1 MPSKIRKILLTFL
14 YALTILFASGC
25 AELTQAVDNL
35 INLRFGYVKVAG
47 RTVNNRLIEYSVHG
61 TGTQTV
67 LILGAIHGSEP
78 TSAVLVR
85 KLQQYLVVNP
95 RSPSLADRR
104 VVVLPVANPDGLAEG
119 IRSNANGV
127 DLNRNFPTA
136 NRVNSLQFGLQSLTE
151 PESQVL
157 TRLIDQYKP
166 AIIVTVHEPLA
177 CVDYDGPA
185 LELAEQVAQAANL
198 PVRKLGALPGSLGSF
213 AGETLGIPIITFE
226 LPPGTEKLDE
236 RVLWELYKQALFI
249 AIEYP
254 Q

>member
-1 MPSKIRKILLTFL
+1 
-14 YALTILFASGC
+14 
-25 AELTQAVDNL
+25 
-35 INLRFGYVKVAG
+35 VKVAG

-61 TGTQTV
+61 TGSQTV

-78 TSAVLVR
+78 TSAILVGE
-85 KLQQYLVVNP
+85 LQEYLVKKP
-95 RSPSLADRR
+95 QPAFLTTRR
-104 VVVLPVANPDGLAEG
+104 VVLVPVANPDGLAEG
-119 IRSNANGV
+119 IRSNADGV

-166 AIIVTVHEPLA
+166 ARIVSVHQPLA
-177 CVDYDGPA
+177 CIDYDGPA
-185 LELAEQVAQAANL
+185 LELAEQMAQAANL
-198 PVRKLGALPGSLGSF
+198 PVRKLGAMPGSLGSF

-254 Q
+254 L

>member
-1 MPSKIRKILLTFL
+1 MPSKIRKILLIFL

-25 AELTQAVDNL
+25 AELTQAVGNL
-35 INLRFGYVKVAG
+35 INLRPGYVKVAG

-61 TGTQTV
+61 TGSQTV

-78 TSAVLVR
+78 TSAVLVGE
-85 KLQQYLVVNP
+85 LQEYLVKKP
-95 RSPSLADRR
+95 QPAFLTTRR
-104 VVVLPVANPDGLAEG
+104 VVLVPVANPDGLAEG

-185 LELAEQVAQAANL
+185 LELAEQMAQAANL

-254 Q
+254 L

>member
-14 YALTILFASGC
+14 YTLTVVFASGC
-25 AELTQAVDNL
+25 AEITQAVDNL
-35 INLRFGYVKVAG
+35 INLRPGYVKVAG
-47 RTVNNRLIEYSVHG
+47 RTVNNRTIEYSVHG
-61 TGTQTV
+61 TGEQTV

-78 TSAVLVR
+78 ASAVLVGE
-85 KLQQYLVVNP
+85 LQKYLVNKP
-95 RSPSLADRR
+95 QPDFLNTRR
-104 VVVLPVANPDGLAEG
+104 VVIIPVANPDGLAVG
-119 IRSNANGV
+119 TRSNTNGV

-136 NRVNSLQFGLQSLTE
+136 NRVNSPQFGFRGLTE
-151 PESQVL
+151 PESRVL
-157 TRLIDQYKP
+157 MRLIDQYKP
-166 AIIVTVHEPLA
+166 AIIVSVHQPLA

-185 LELAEQVAQAANL
+185 LVLAEQMAQAANL
-198 PVRKLGALPGSLGSF
+198 PVRKLGAMPGSLGSF

-249 AIEYP
+249 AIEYE